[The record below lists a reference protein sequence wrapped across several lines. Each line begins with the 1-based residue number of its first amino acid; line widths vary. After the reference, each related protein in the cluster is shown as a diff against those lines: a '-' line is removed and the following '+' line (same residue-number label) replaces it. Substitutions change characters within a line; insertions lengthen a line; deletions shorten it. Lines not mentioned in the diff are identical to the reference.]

1 MTPRDHILEILDLSQ
16 PIQTRDGRA
25 ARLISTNETHQS
37 GGYIYPLRA
46 EVEHPNKPDRWKSW
60 FYMRDGC

>member
-1 MTPRDHILEILDLSQ
+1 
-16 PIQTRDGRA
+16 RDGRA

-60 FYMRDGC
+60 FYMRDGCERSRDGCALSGNDRPLHP